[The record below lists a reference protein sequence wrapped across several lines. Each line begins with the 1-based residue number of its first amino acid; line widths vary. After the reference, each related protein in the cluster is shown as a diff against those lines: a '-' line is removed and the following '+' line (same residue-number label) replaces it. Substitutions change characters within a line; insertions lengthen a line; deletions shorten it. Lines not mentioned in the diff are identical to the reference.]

1 MAFEWNERKIEEHTM
16 APKVISTLYNNEP
29 INFHAVLYISFICPS
44 KRQNFV
50 IIELQK
56 KKGKETGKNGN
67 SVARRFFI
75 KCCKIEKCRE
85 TKWNESNKKNVI
97 SNTIN
102 KNNENAMERNRNL
115 VQKEEKRMKKK

>member
-1 MAFEWNERKIEEHTM
+1 MQYSCQIKIIVMAFEWNERKIEERTM

-29 INFHAVLYISFICPS
+29 INFYAVLYISFICPS

-56 KKGKETGKNGN
+56 KREKDGKNGN

-75 KCCKIEKCRE
+75 KCCEIEKCRE
-85 TKWNESNKKNVI
+85 TKWNESKKRVI
-97 SNTIN
+97 S
-102 KNNENAMERNRNL
+102 K
-115 VQKEEKRMKKK
+115 QK